1 MIPRGSKNKEKH
13 IITVIVMSCIVI
25 ISIVVLAASKY
36 ASNNASVTT
45 FIVNSPT
52 SASSDTSEYDRM
64 EIEDTTAS
72 ATDTDVISGAEAP
85 SEPLYININT
95 ASKDELMELNGIG
108 SVIADEI
115 ISYRSNNGG
124 FRNIE
129 EIMKVKGIGKVTFSD
144 ISEFIYVDFPT
155 YEEPESSEE
164 FAENT
169 TTESKPVVTE
179 RETEAETTTTEC
191 TMEHVLTLEECAPI
205 NLNTASVEELILL
218 PHIDEENAL
227 RIIDIRERIGGYSH
241 IYEILLID
249 TITQAQAAEIL
260 PYICVGSEE
269 ESENE

>member
-52 SASSDTSEYDRM
+52 SASSDSSEYDRM
-64 EIEDTTAS
+64 EIENTTAS
-72 ATDTDVISGAEAP
+72 ATDTDVTSGAEAP

-95 ASKDELMELNGIG
+95 ASKDELMELHGIG

-115 ISYRSNNGG
+115 ISYRSRNGG

-129 EIMKVKGIGKVTFSD
+129 ELMNVKGIGKVLFSELE
-144 ISEFIYVDFPT
+144 SCIYVDSPSYDVT
-155 YEEPESSEE
+155 E
-164 FAENT
+164 T
-169 TTESKPVVTE
+169 TTEPAATDRVIEENTSADTS
-179 RETEAETTTTEC
+179 
-191 TMEHVLTLEECAPI
+191 EHIPTLEECAPI
-205 NLNTASVEELILL
+205 NLNTASVDELVLL